1 MLLLYARFKKDMAE
15 RITDLYFDH
24 FENQPTDYDALS
36 IFFKICYFSEKM
48 LNHLRVKNYVGIFV
62 EHLEKLSY
70 VLIRDTEST
79 ERSSFV
85 NNSYK
90 NYFSYSSDF
99 YSNLNRYV
107 QGLNMNSPM
116 LAMNPLAAAT
126 DQPITGADNNMIG
139 SPDEEDISKSPI
151 SRNNHHRQ
159 QGFDAGEHPQGT
171 HAGMNQPGSEQSSFS
186 IYPGNPSQQ
195 FSLPLSSMGGLNTA
209 GKGLKVPALN
219 LPTSIN
225 ENANTISRSTRRA
238 DPYKSISTN
247 SNRFST
253 TGLGSMSL
261 DIGGKDPNARANNE
275 NNISFYDAEN
285 SYFYEDNNFKIISYI
300 SAQDKMKS
308 LANQLGEYCLTV
320 DLGCMLAHK
329 RKVQLDQVANMAIFQ
344 GNLFHKGYHDLIA
357 QFFKM

>member
-1 MLLLYARFKKDMAE
+1 MAE
-15 RITDLYFDH
+15 RITELYLDH
-24 FENQPTDYDALS
+24 FENQPTDSDALS

-48 LNHLRVKNYVGIFV
+48 INHLRAKNYVGIFV
-62 EHLEKLSY
+62 EHFEKLSY
-70 VLIRDTEST
+70 TLIRETESS
-79 ERSSFV
+79 ERTSFM
-85 NNSYK
+85 NTSLK
-90 NYFSYSSDF
+90 NYFGYSSDF

-107 QGLNMNSPM
+107 QSLNMNSPLLM
-116 LAMNPLAAAT
+116 MNPLAVPS
-126 DQPITGADNNMIG
+126 DNPITNAENMMG
-139 SPDEEDISKSPI
+139 SPDEEEISKSPI
-151 SRNNHHRQ
+151 SRHTQNRPGFDTEHQ
-159 QGFDAGEHPQGT
+159 QGN
-171 HAGMNQPGSEQSSFS
+171 HANVNQPGSEQSSFS

-195 FSLPLSSMGGLNTA
+195 GGLPLGSIGGMNTH
-209 GKGLKVPALN
+209 GKGIKVPALN

-253 TGLGSMSL
+253 TGLGSTSL
-261 DIGGKDPNARANNE
+261 DIGPKDLNARANNE
-275 NNISFYDAEN
+275 NNISLYDAEN

-329 RKVQLDQVANMAIFQ
+329 RKVQLDQVANMTIFQ
-344 GNLFHKGYHDLIA
+344 GIIIITGDMSNNPMNH
-357 QFFKM
+357 